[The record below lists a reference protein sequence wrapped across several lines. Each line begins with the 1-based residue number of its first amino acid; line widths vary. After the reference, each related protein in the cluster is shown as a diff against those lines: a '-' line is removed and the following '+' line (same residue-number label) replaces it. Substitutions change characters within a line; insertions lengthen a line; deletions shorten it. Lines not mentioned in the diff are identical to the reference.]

1 VLLLPYQLTQA
12 GLAFLGFGVFSLL
25 WWRSARRCAPPK
37 QRRLFHTL
45 WGLAL
50 VGFLAAQAGGW
61 FAGQRL
67 LRIRIVQVQEL
78 IGGYAP
84 TLASILTELGHERI
98 RVGNPGYETVYNEL
112 LDRTTRW
119 QRENHSIQALYTMRK
134 EPSGQWHFVVSPS
147 CDLDHNGLI
156 QDVLEYSDT
165 LGTPYDEPVPEMD
178 TAWAG
183 KLAFQNEPTED
194 AWGYS
199 LSIFC
204 PLRNAAGEV
213 EAILGI
219 DYDARL
225 IRREMVTELLLFLSM
240 LSLFQLFMAIFTLR
254 LWSSQLETDRA
265 QLEQTRMAKIAST
278 DPLTGLANRRHLETR
293 FERELQELAEPRHLC
308 LIVFDID
315 RYKSI
320 NDTWGHEIGDRVLLE
335 LSRHLSDLLRS
346 HDLFARWGGD
356 EFAILLPNT
365 SLDEAATLAVTLRK
379 AVEQLEI
386 RPVTSLTCSF
396 GVAELREGETMT
408 HLLRRADVGLYRA
421 KEAGRN
427 RVMTGG

>member
-1 VLLLPYQLTQA
+1 MLLLPFQLAQA

-25 WWRSARRCAPPK
+25 WWRSARQSTPPG
-37 QRRLFHTL
+37 QRGLFHTL

-67 LRIRIVQVQEL
+67 LRIRIVQIQEL

-84 TLASILTELGHERI
+84 TLATILTELGHERV
-98 RVGNPGYETVYNEL
+98 RVGVPGYEAIYNEL

-134 EPSGQWHFVVSPS
+134 DPSGQWHFVVSPS
-147 CDLDHNGLI
+147 CDLDHDGQILGI
-156 QDVLEYSDT
+156 LEHSDT

-178 TAWAG
+178 SAWAG
-183 KLAFQNEPTED
+183 KLAFQNEPTAD

-240 LSLFQLFMAIFTLR
+240 LSLFQLFMALFSLR
-254 LWSSQLETDRA
+254 LWSSQLETERA
-265 QLEQTRMAKIAST
+265 RQEQSRMAEIAST

-293 FERELQELAEPRHLC
+293 FERELLEGAQPRRLC

-315 RYKSI
+315 HYKSI
-320 NDTWGHEIGDRVLLE
+320 NDTWGHEVGDRVLIE
-335 LSRHLSDLLRS
+335 LSAHLRTRLRDR
-346 HDLFARWGGD
+346 DLFARWGGD
-356 EFAILLPNT
+356 EFAVLLPDT
-365 SLDEAATLAVTLRK
+365 GLEEALTLAVDLRK
-379 AVEQLEI
+379 AAMNLGI
-386 RPVTSLTCSF
+386 PPVSRLTCSF
-396 GVAELREGETMT
+396 GVAELREGETMAN
-408 HLLRRADVGLYRA
+408 LLRRTDVGLYRS